1 MLTTAKQTHPPDS
14 LQPPAMPDVI
24 PYEDSCD
31 LFSVLR
37 RLKTEY
43 LVIRSMV
50 IMLRAQNAGPGTG
63 ST

>member
-1 MLTTAKQTHPPDS
+1 MIKSVD
-14 LQPPAMPDVI
+14 I
-24 PYEDSCD
+24 WD

-37 RLKTEY
+37 RLKIEY

-50 IMLRAQNAGPGTG
+50 IRLQAQKAGPGTG